1 MLVIGIG
8 NILMQD
14 DGIGVY
20 LARELQIEN
29 QDYLI
34 RYIAGETDVDYCL
47 AEAEEEDYLII
58 LDAVQL
64 GREKGSVFQFELP
77 ELSRLDSG
85 FAAHNFHL
93 LHALGIKK
101 GKLIGIEPYHID
113 FSYGLSRPMKSKY
126 NKIKEK
132 VKGLISIAAN
142 VYEQH
147 KNSLE

>member
-1 MLVIGIG
+1 
-8 NILMQD
+8 MQD

-20 LARELQIEN
+20 LARDLQMESN
-29 QDYLI
+29 EHLI

-47 AEAEEEDYLII
+47 EVADEAEYLIV
-58 LDAVQL
+58 LDAVQQ
-64 GREKGSVFQFELP
+64 GREKGSVFQFDLA

-93 LHALGIKK
+93 LHVLGNKK

-113 FSYGLSRPMKSKY
+113 FNYGLSSPMKSKY
-126 NKIKEK
+126 NKIKEE

-142 VYEQH
+142 IYEQH